1 MRGPPRE
8 KGNGRQF
15 WLDYYW
21 TDYPSVH
28 IHQAFW
34 SGLMDDYWIIE
45 HATDSRYVWGQ
56 WGWTDDLAAAIQ
68 FTKDDAANT
77 PLPANA
83 RWRAITARK
92 PPT

>member
-1 MRGPPRE
+1 
-8 KGNGRQF
+8 
-15 WLDYYW
+15 
-21 TDYPSVH
+21 
-28 IHQAFW
+28 
-34 SGLMDDYWIIE
+34 MDDYWIIE

-92 PPT
+92 PPNHHE